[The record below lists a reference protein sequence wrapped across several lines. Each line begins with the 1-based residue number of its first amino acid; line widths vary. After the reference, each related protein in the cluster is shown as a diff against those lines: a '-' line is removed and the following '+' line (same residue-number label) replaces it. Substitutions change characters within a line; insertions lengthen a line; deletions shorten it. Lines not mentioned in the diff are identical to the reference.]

1 MQAYRNLIK
10 TLFSLTVFASALTLS
25 SCASNNGPKR
35 ISNPDD
41 CMKYVFANDLDSLKE
56 YSYDCV
62 NYHAENGVTTLMMA
76 VAKGN
81 SEIVNWLL
89 ESGANQNSVNYL
101 RQNALHYAV
110 IHNQPKMIDLLRQN
124 GAEIKP
130 NAHGVTPLM
139 MAIQLGNFQMVELM
153 NPKFEDVNVAAD
165 DGWTA
170 IYFAIR
176 KEDRKILDYLI
187 AKGACV
193 NFQDTYVQTPM
204 DFAKEVGWK
213 YAQDKLKS
221 GKRCDKNTN

>member
-1 MQAYRNLIK
+1 MKSRSLIK
-10 TLFSLTVFASALTLS
+10 ILVSLALLISSASLT
-25 SCASNNGPKR
+25 SCATGDGKKHL
-35 ISNPDD
+35 SNPED
-41 CMKYVFANDLDSLKE
+41 CMKFVFANDLESLKE
-56 YSYDCV
+56 YQHDCV
-62 NYHAENGVTTLMMA
+62 SYHAENGVTTLMMA
-76 VAKGN
+76 VAKGQA
-81 SEIVNWLL
+81 EMVTWLL
-89 ESGANQNSVNYL
+89 EAGANQNSVNYL

-213 YAQDKLKS
+213 YAQEKLKS
-221 GKRCDKNTN
+221 GKRCDRNSN

>member
-1 MQAYRNLIK
+1 MQTRNLIK
-10 TLFSLTVFASALTLS
+10 IIASFTILFSALFLA
-25 SCASNNGPKR
+25 SCATGDGRKR
-35 ISNPDD
+35 ISDPED
-41 CMKYVFANDLDSLKE
+41 CMKYVFANDLVNLKE
-56 YSYDCV
+56 YPDDCV

-76 VAKGN
+76 VAKGHA
-81 SEIVNWLL
+81 EMVTWLL
-89 ESGANQNSVNYL
+89 EAGANQNSVNYL

-213 YAQDKLKS
+213 YAQEKLKS
-221 GKRCDKNTN
+221 GKRCDKNSN

>member
-1 MQAYRNLIK
+1 MRSLVKILVTISVLLSAM
-10 TLFSLTVFASALTLS
+10 LFS
-25 SCASNNGPKR
+25 SCASSDGIR
-35 ISNPDD
+35 HISDPED
-41 CMKYVFANDLDSLKE
+41 CMKYVFANDLDSLKQ
-56 YSYDCV
+56 YPHDCV

-81 SEIVNWLL
+81 AEITQWLL
-89 ESGANQNSVNYL
+89 ETGANVNSVNYL

-124 GAEIKP
+124 GGEIKA

-176 KEDRKILDYLI
+176 KEDKKILDYLI
-187 AKGACV
+187 AKGSCV
-193 NFQDTYVQTPM
+193 NFTDTYVQTPM

-213 YAQDKLKS
+213 YAQEKLKS